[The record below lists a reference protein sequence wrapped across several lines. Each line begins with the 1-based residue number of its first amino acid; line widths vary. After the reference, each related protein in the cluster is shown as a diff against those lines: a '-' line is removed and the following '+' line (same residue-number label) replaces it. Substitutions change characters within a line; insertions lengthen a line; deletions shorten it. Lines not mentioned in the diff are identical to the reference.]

1 MTDID
6 FDELDK
12 AVNSLMTQHEMTSQQ
27 TEPAQLGTPS
37 PATTLRDEG
46 QVSRPSTATS
56 APSPAIRRQGARFM
70 DVKPPTQGSRMRP
83 VRQNPSEGP
92 SRESVTLEPQASN
105 IAPPAQAHEEVVPA
119 PEAAPEYASYVP
131 EAQDTLDAAELKP
144 DFEGY
149 SVEVPGDV
157 AGKPSEEGETN
168 VTAEQFSPP
177 AEKEQP
183 VIEPEVSPEPADTP
197 MQSPFLSDVEVD
209 KRPLGAAMQELLG
222 GDVIADEQL
231 PTQTPEPVSTELQAD
246 MTMKEE
252 VGPEEPVGPWPDE
265 QAPDASL
272 PPEPL
277 PPEFSA
283 EVLALESDDAPGV
296 QQAVA
301 PVVAAPVIPEAT
313 PDQTVQTDTDA
324 MEHAPVQPAESVASS
339 QTAPGDIPTQYAA
352 TAADAPEPSAI
363 FDEAATEPQQL
374 QHPEKKKS
382 GWSVMI
388 WIVLLLIIGV
398 GGGIAGWYLLQ

>member
-27 TEPAQLGTPS
+27 TEPAQLDTPSPS
-37 PATTLRDEG
+37 PATTSHDEG
-46 QVSRPSTATS
+46 QTSRPSTT
-56 APSPAIRRQGARFM
+56 APVLSPAIRRQGVRFM

-92 SRESVTLEPQASN
+92 SRESVALEPQTSN
-105 IAPPAQAHEEVVPA
+105 ITSPAQIHEEVVPA
-119 PEAAPEYASYVP
+119 SEAAPEYASYAP
-131 EAQDTLDAAELKP
+131 EAQDTTDAAELKP

-157 AGKPSEEGETN
+157 AGKPSEEGEMN
-168 VTAEQFSPP
+168 VAAEQFSSP
-177 AEKEQP
+177 AEEEQP
-183 VIEPEVSPEPADTP
+183 VTTPEVSPEPADTP

-222 GDVIADEQL
+222 GDVIADEQPL
-231 PTQTPEPVSTELQAD
+231 TQTSEPVSTELHAD

-252 VGPEEPVGPWPDE
+252 VGPEEPVGPWPEE
-265 QAPDASL
+265 QVPDASL

-283 EVLALESDDAPGV
+283 EVLALESDDAPGI
-296 QQAVA
+296 QEAVA
-301 PVVAAPVIPEAT
+301 RVIATPVTPEAT
-313 PDQTVQTDTDA
+313 PGQTVQTDA
-324 MEHAPVQPAESVASS
+324 MEHASVQPTESVTLS
-339 QTAPGDIPTQYAA
+339 QTTPGDIPTQYAA

-382 GWSVMI
+382 GWSVII